1 MSLDNGSSA
10 VGMPELVVICAP
22 SFLKPFCRKNLT
34 TSLRLTI
41 LSPIPFIVNII
52 VNLASSHVSKASL
65 ATGGPS
71 WVRSRPSLRVR
82 FAAAPNHGRS
92 LSRRW
97 RRRCNFP
104 CFHDNDLVL
113 RFDGVRPA
121 RSTFE
126 SSATATRFQRGFHV
140 SCNRFQRG
148 LPVRCRIFQR
158 VSKVRAAPALRGCRP
173 LS

>member
-1 MSLDNGSSA
+1 MRRAAELDA
-10 VGMPELVVICAP
+10 
-22 SFLKPFCRKNLT
+22 F
-34 TSLRLTI
+34 
-41 LSPIPFIVNII
+41 
-52 VNLASSHVSKASL
+52 
-65 ATGGPS
+65 
-71 WVRSRPSLRVR
+71 RPSRFVR
-82 FAAAPNHGRS
+82 FAAAPSHGRS

-97 RRRCNFP
+97 RRRCNLP

-148 LPVRCRIFQR
+148 LPVRCRRLQR
-158 VSKVRAAPALRGCRP
+158 VSNVRAHPPCADAARCHEDCGEWGGWMLDVARRCGRLLRAICWEDFQPAAVGILDEVDAHA
-173 LS
+173 LVHEAHAAHLLV

>member
-10 VGMPELVVICAP
+10 VGMPELVVIRAAFVLEAVVLEK
-22 SFLKPFCRKNLT
+22 SDDLS
-34 TSLRLTI
+34 SLDH
-41 LSPIPFIVNII
+41 PIPDPFYCQYYLYFSKLVRC
-52 VNLASSHVSKASL
+52 VRVSCD
-65 ATGGPS
+65 GRPS
-71 WVRSRPSLRVR
+71 WMLSARRVFVR

-97 RRRCNFP
+97 RRRCNLP

-158 VSKVRAAPALRGCRP
+158 VSKVRAHRLAAGCRP